1 MKTQLISCAL
11 LVFFMQINFS
21 CNSTESSSA
30 DNPTKYEQEKQTIL
44 FDGNFKG
51 QINKTAVNVSLKNSG
66 GNVTGTYSDTN
77 GNYSI
82 TGNIDANETLNAKM
96 NNGLFN
102 LDCKG
107 YYEGYNLVLELDET
121 LINLF
126 RLAAIAEGQE
136 ELAAEIESK
145 LVLEK
150 Q

>member
-1 MKTQLISCAL
+1 M
-11 LVFFMQINFS
+11 
-21 CNSTESSSA
+21 
-30 DNPTKYEQEKQTIL
+30 

-51 QINKTAVNVSLKNSG
+51 QINKTEVNVSLKNSS

-77 GNYSI
+77 GNYTI

-96 NNGLFN
+96 NNGIFN

-107 YYEGYNLVLELDET
+107 YYQGYNLVLEPDET

-126 RLAAIAEGQE
+126 RLAAIANGQG

>member
-11 LVFFMQINFS
+11 LAFVTQINFS
-21 CNSTESSSA
+21 CNSSDSSST
-30 DNPTKYEQEKQTIL
+30 DSPNNYEQEKQTTM

-51 QINKTAVNVSLKNSG
+51 QINKTAVSVSLKNSS
-66 GNVTGTYSDTN
+66 GNVTGTYTDIN
-77 GNYSI
+77 GNYTI
-82 TGNIDANETLNAKM
+82 TGNVDANETLSAKM

-107 YYEGYNLVLELDET
+107 YYQGYNLVLELDET

-126 RLAAIAEGQE
+126 RLAAIVNGQG

-150 Q
+150 E